1 MKVTVEL
8 KPEQAQLLYRA
19 LRREDGHSLASDW
32 PKEDQRDLTA
42 ALDLLRAALHQ
53 EEK

>member
-19 LRREDGHSLASDW
+19 LRREDGHSLAFDL
-32 PKEDQRDLTA
+32 PMEDQRELTVV
-42 ALDLLRAALHQ
+42 LDLLRSALLQ
-53 EEK
+53 GEK